1 MPNKRH
7 GGYRYGKWR
16 GGPDP
21 LAPPYDVASAVD
33 EIGDQVLAGSG
44 VREAMRDLLRRGI
57 DGRRGLAAL
66 RRSVRD
72 RLRQARQ
79 AGRMD
84 GTLEQVRELLD
95 QAVEAERRGAVPAP
109 GDAAPAGAG

>member
-1 MPNKRH
+1 MATRRPR
-7 GGYRYGKWR
+7 GYRYGRWR

-21 LAPPYDVASAVD
+21 LAPPYDVAAAGD

-44 VREAMRDLLRRGI
+44 VREARRALRRRGI
-57 DGRRGLAAL
+57 DGRRGLDQL

-95 QAVEAERRGAVPAP
+95 RAVEAERRGGVPA
-109 GDAAPAGAG
+109 

>member
-1 MPNKRH
+1 MVTRRPR
-7 GGYRYGKWR
+7 GYRYGRWR

-21 LAPPYDVASAVD
+21 LAPPYDVAAAVD

-57 DGRRGLAAL
+57 DGRRGLDQL

-84 GTLEQVRELLD
+84 GTLEQVRQLLH
-95 QAVEAERRGAVPAP
+95 QAPPAERRGVVPP
-109 GDAAPAGAG
+109 